1 MKLQTGA
8 NQVAAS
14 LSYNATSKQF
24 SNKLVTRKF
33 TINPSSVKQT
43 MGSDEDFTSALI
55 SRKASIA
62 QLDMGGGM
70 EMLDGQYNQSGGG
83 NQKQRKNPSKRD
95 SNNQIGD
102 PFSALF

>member
-8 NQVAAS
+8 NQVSAN

-33 TINPSSVKQT
+33 TINPTSGKQT
-43 MGSDEDFTSALI
+43 SMMMGSDEDFTSALI

-70 EMLDGQYNQSGGG
+70 EMLDG
-83 NQKQRKNPSKRD
+83 
-95 SNNQIGD
+95 
-102 PFSALF
+102 

>member
-8 NQVAAS
+8 NQVSAN

-33 TINPSSVKQT
+33 TINPGSAKQ

-55 SRKASIA
+55 SRKASVA
-62 QLDMGGGM
+62 
-70 EMLDGQYNQSGGG
+70 
-83 NQKQRKNPSKRD
+83 
-95 SNNQIGD
+95 
-102 PFSALF
+102 